1 MSLATIH
8 GAFKVSLLAMLVLCL
23 TLIQGTS
30 TSLTLVYQLSPSLE
44 PALSALWGLTYLMAL
59 VGLTANF
66 GINWISWLIR
76 YRFLLTILLLGTAFS
91 AMWSVDAALTMERTV
106 HLLGSTLIAFYIG
119 FTIPLMRIIAVTAAV
134 LGALML
140 ASIVVAFAI
149 PAIGIENYEG
159 RNVWRGIMTS
169 KNTLG
174 FWAAIC
180 ILACAVMMGNVPTLG
195 KKFLCFLGIVCGAI
209 ALAFS
214 VSATSLLALVV
225 AALVMSYLYVAFR
238 FELGLIST
246 LVLGILCA
254 SLVGFAF
261 YNINTA
267 ELIGRSGDLTG
278 RGEVWL
284 QTWKL
289 IKDNPL
295 TGYGYGTI
303 WYPTDNSL
311 WIQKSLTDF
320 SWKVFHAHNGLL
332 QLASEIGLPLTAL
345 AVLMII
351 QQLIEIVYCQY
362 QRQQAGVL
370 FVLGFT
376 IALLVSNYSEA
387 RLVVNRE
394 LYWVFFVALPIS
406 MLQQVIVKATGTAF
420 YPMPATLHKRTR
432 EKQATNAT
440 DRAHRQELKQRLRNR
455 YSEQSDDDGQIIE
468 GETNDGEKNVF
479 NEDGV
484 LSMSSNKMSSN
495 KMSSNNMSSN
505 NNWQRKLARRQKNTG
520 S

>member
-8 GAFKVSLLAMLVLCL
+8 GAFKISLMATLALLLVLV
-23 TLIQGTS
+23 QGTS
-30 TSLTLVYQLSPSLE
+30 TSLTLVYQLAPNLE
-44 PALSALWGLTYLMAL
+44 PVISALWGMTYLMAL
-59 VGLTANF
+59 VGLVANF
-66 GINWISWLIR
+66 GINWLTWLVR
-76 YRFLLTILLLGTAFS
+76 YRLLLCLLLIGTAFS

-106 HLLGSTLIAFYIG
+106 HLIGSTIIAFYIG
-119 FTIPLMRIIAVTAAV
+119 FTIPLTRILSISATV
-134 LGALML
+134 LGVLMF
-140 ASIVVAFAI
+140 ASVAVAFAV
-149 PAIGIENYEG
+149 PAIGIEEYEG
-159 RNVWRGIMTS
+159 QRVWRGVMTS

-174 FWAAIC
+174 FWSAITV
-180 ILACAVMMGNVPTLG
+180 LVCAVVMGNVPTWG
-195 KKFLCFLGIVCGAI
+195 KRFLCALGIVFGLI
-209 ALAFS
+209 ALVFS
-214 VSATSLLALVV
+214 SSATSLLAMVV
-225 AALVMSYLYVAFR
+225 SALVMSYLYVAFR

-254 SLVGFAF
+254 ALVAFAF

-278 RGEVWL
+278 RGEVWQ

-289 IKDNPL
+289 ILKQPL

-320 SWKVFHAHNGLL
+320 SWIVFHAHNGLL
-332 QLASEIGLPLTAL
+332 QLASEIGIPLTAL

-351 QQLIEIVYCQY
+351 QQLIEIIYCQY

-376 IALLVSNYSEA
+376 VALLISNYSEA

-394 LYWVFFVALPIS
+394 LYWIFFVALPIS
-406 MLQQVIVKATGTAF
+406 MLQQVTVKTTGTNF

-432 EKQATNAT
+432 EKQANYST
-440 DRAHRQELKQRLRNR
+440 DREHRQELKKRLRTR
-455 YSEQSDDDGQIIE
+455 FDEQESGGRVIE
-468 GETNDGEKNVF
+468 GEKTVVSSKDVVSLPIKNDTQR
-479 NEDGV
+479 
-484 LSMSSNKMSSN
+484 KMS
-495 KMSSNNMSSN
+495 
-505 NNWQRKLARRQKNTG
+505 RRQKKTG

>member
-8 GAFKVSLLAMLVLCL
+8 GAFKVSLMAMLVLVL
-23 TLIQGTS
+23 TLVQGTS

-44 PALSALWGLTYLMAL
+44 PVISALWGMTYLMAL
-59 VGLTANF
+59 VGLVTSF
-66 GINWISWLIR
+66 GINWLTWLVR
-76 YRFLLTILLLGTAFS
+76 YRLLLCLLLIGTAFS
-91 AMWSVDAALTMERTV
+91 AMWSIDAALTMERTV
-106 HLLGSTLIAFYIG
+106 HLIGSTLIAFYIG
-119 FTIPLMRIIAVTAAV
+119 FTIPLTRILSISAIV
-134 LGALML
+134 LGSLMF
-140 ASIVVAFAI
+140 ASVIVAFAV
-149 PAIGIENYEG
+149 PTIGIENYEG
-159 RNVWRGIMTS
+159 RDVWRGIMTS

-174 FWAAIC
+174 FWSAITV
-180 ILACAVMMGNVPTLG
+180 LVCAVVMGNVATLG
-195 KKFLCFLGIVCGAI
+195 KKLFCLLGMAFGML
-209 ALAFS
+209 ALVFS

-225 AALVMSYLYVAFR
+225 SALVMTYLYIAFR
-238 FELGLIST
+238 FDLGLIST
-246 LVLGILCA
+246 LVLGVLCA
-254 SLVGFAF
+254 VLVAFAF
-261 YNINTA
+261 YNIDTA

-278 RGEVWL
+278 RGEVWE

-289 IKDNPL
+289 ILKQPL

-332 QLASEIGLPLTAL
+332 QLASEIGIPLTAL

-351 QQLIEIVYCQY
+351 QQLIEIIYCQY

-376 IALLVSNYSEA
+376 VALLISNYSEA

-394 LYWVFFVALPIS
+394 LYWIFFVALPIS
-406 MLQQVIVKATGTAF
+406 MLQQVTVKATGAMF

-432 EKQATNAT
+432 EKQATNAA
-440 DRAHRQELKQRLRNR
+440 DRQHRKELKNRLRSR
-455 YSEQSDDDGQIIE
+455 YDAQTDTGGGRVIE
-468 GETNDGEKNVF
+468 GEKAV
-479 NEDGV
+479 V
-484 LSMSSNKMSSN
+484 SNKDVVALPVKKSAKN
-495 KMSSNNMSSN
+495 RPIK
-505 NNWQRKLARRQKNTG
+505 RQKKTG

>member
-1 MSLATIH
+1 MSLATLH
-8 GAFKVSLLAMLVLCL
+8 GSFKVSLLAMFVLCL

-30 TSLTLVYQLSPSLE
+30 TSLTLVYQLSPALE

-59 VGLTANF
+59 VGLVANF

-91 AMWSVDAALTMERTV
+91 AMWSIDAALTMERTV
-106 HLLGSTLIAFYIG
+106 HLIGSTIIAFYIG
-119 FTIPLMRIIAVTAAV
+119 FTIPLMRIITITAVV
-134 LGALML
+134 LATLMFS
-140 ASIVVAFAI
+140 SIIVAFGV
-149 PAIGIENYEG
+149 PDIGIENYEG

-180 ILACAVMMGNVPTLG
+180 ILANAVMMGNVATLG
-195 KKFLCFLGIVCGAI
+195 KKFLCLLGVLFGGV
-209 ALAFS
+209 ALVFS

-254 SLVGFAF
+254 ALVGFAF
-261 YNINTA
+261 YNIDTA

-278 RGEVWL
+278 RGEVWM

-289 IKDNPL
+289 IKENPL

-303 WYPTDNSL
+303 WYPTDNSI
-311 WIQKSLTDF
+311 WIQQSLTDF

-345 AVLMII
+345 AVLMIL
-351 QQLIEIVYCQY
+351 QQLIEIIYCQY

-376 IALLVSNYSEA
+376 VALLVSNYSEA

-394 LYWVFFVALPIS
+394 LYWIFFVALPIS

-432 EKQATNAT
+432 DKPATNAAS
-440 DRAHRQELKQRLRNR
+440 RAHRQQLKQRLRDR
-455 YSEQSDDDGQIIE
+455 YAEQNGNGERIIE
-468 GETNDGEKNVF
+468 GEQGKRDQNVVST
-479 NEDGV
+479 DGV
-484 LSMSSNKMSSN
+484 VSIASE
-495 KMSSNNMSSN
+495 NNR
-505 NNWQRKLARRQKNTG
+505 QRKLARRQKKTG